1 MNTDRN
7 TDIDL
12 GYAEHFDPYA
22 HTGDTYDQATFIHI
36 NLEQTD
42 SELIDLAFI
51 AEAFLA
57 TASASTRREFEDFLI
72 RRGIAR
78 SYLEYMEAIA
88 TATLARNP
96 NPSPA
101 ATPQPEQPF

>member
-1 MNTDRN
+1 MNTNRTVDAN
-7 TDIDL
+7 AD
-12 GYAEHFDPYA
+12 
-22 HTGDTYDQATFIHI
+22 DTYDQATFVHI
-36 NLEQTD
+36 DLEQTD
-42 SELIDLAFI
+42 PELIDLAFI

-72 RRGIAR
+72 HRGIAA

-88 TATLARNP
+88 TATLTRNP